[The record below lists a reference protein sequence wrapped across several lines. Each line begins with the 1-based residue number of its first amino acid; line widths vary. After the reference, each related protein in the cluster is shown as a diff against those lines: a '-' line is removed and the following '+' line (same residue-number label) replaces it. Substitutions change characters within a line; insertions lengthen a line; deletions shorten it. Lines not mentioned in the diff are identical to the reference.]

1 MKRIFHPYTIMED
14 YLNGMYEEEKDGRS
28 ERIKKA
34 CGILG
39 NKKTC
44 REAMEMAVKQ
54 WKYATEY
61 NLSNDK
67 INKRA
72 WLGQACCSIY
82 ANVHEDETRES
93 WGMLIDIQREEA
105 NRIAD
110 EIISKWILERQ
121 GQISLFDLG
130 ENV

>member
-1 MKRIFHPYTIMED
+1 MKRIFHQYTIMED
-14 YLNGMYEEEKDGRS
+14 YLNGMYVEEKDGRN

-34 CGILG
+34 CEILG
-39 NKKTC
+39 NETKC
-44 REAMEMAVKQ
+44 REAMEMVVNQ

-67 INKRA
+67 INKKA

-82 ANVHEDETRES
+82 ADVHEDETREG
-93 WGMLIDIQREEA
+93 WGMLTDNQREEA
-105 NRIAD
+105 NKIAD
-110 EIISKWILERQ
+110 EIIAKWILERQ

-130 ENV
+130 EIA